1 MDTKEIITH
10 LSNFQNTWKGW
21 DKLISG
27 LTGFFGGNP
36 VDGLSKFFS
45 EDTFAP
51 LSSVFGK

>member
-36 VDGLSKFFS
+36 VNGLKGFFS

-51 LSSVFGK
+51 LSSVFK